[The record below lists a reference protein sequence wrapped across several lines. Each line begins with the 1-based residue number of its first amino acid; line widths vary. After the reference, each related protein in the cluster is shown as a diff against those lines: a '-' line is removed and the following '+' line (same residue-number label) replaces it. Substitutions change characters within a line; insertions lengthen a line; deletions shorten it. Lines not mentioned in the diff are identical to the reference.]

1 MANSTFLDYRMPT
14 SLDLPMLE
22 TMIIELPNPGHPF
35 GMRARAGEVPI
46 VPPVGAIANAVSHAI
61 GSRMTKLPMTPSSVL
76 ETVNGKWVR
85 E

>member
-14 SLDLPMLE
+14 TLDLPMLD

-46 VPPVGAIANAVSHAI
+46 VPPVGAIANAVSRAI
-61 GSRMTKLPMTPSSVL
+61 GSRMTNLPISPSSVL
-76 ETVNGKWVR
+76 EALNKKSIL